1 MLRVI
6 VPTLSLLLMLPLAA
20 QAASKQEYELTQLL
34 QKVAKESSVGTPR
47 AINEDIL
54 DQGYT
59 VEGKALINHLS
70 VRQEHA
76 ERMQSNPQ
84 QVRSQ
89 LGDSVCRNNGYRQLL
104 SKGAV
109 LVYRFTVYKS
119 NSPVM
124 DQVFDAA
131 SCTAGNKKKCS
142 PAADGLTWRAAA
154 RLRRAT
160 LPATPADTA
169 SALLRRPTGAGTR
182 LPDSSDARAQRFPA
196 AGIAAGRLR

>member
-1 MLRVI
+1 MLRLI
-6 VPTLSLLLMLPLAA
+6 APTLSLLLALPLAA
-20 QAASKQEYELTQLL
+20 QAASKQEYELTQTL

-76 ERMQSNPQ
+76 ERMQANPA

-89 LGDSVCRNNGYRQLL
+89 LGDSVCRNNGYRQLM

-109 LVYRFTVYKS
+109 MVYRFSVYKT
-119 NSPVM
+119 NQPVM
-124 DQVFDAA
+124 DQAFDAA
-131 SCTAGNKKKCS
+131 SCMAGNKKK
-142 PAADGLTWRAAA
+142 
-154 RLRRAT
+154 
-160 LPATPADTA
+160 
-169 SALLRRPTGAGTR
+169 
-182 LPDSSDARAQRFPA
+182 
-196 AGIAAGRLR
+196 

>member
-20 QAASKQEYELTQLL
+20 QAASKQEYELSQLL

-124 DQVFDAA
+124 DQAFDAA
-131 SCTAGNKKKCS
+131 SCTAGNNKKK
-142 PAADGLTWRAAA
+142 
-154 RLRRAT
+154 
-160 LPATPADTA
+160 
-169 SALLRRPTGAGTR
+169 
-182 LPDSSDARAQRFPA
+182 
-196 AGIAAGRLR
+196 